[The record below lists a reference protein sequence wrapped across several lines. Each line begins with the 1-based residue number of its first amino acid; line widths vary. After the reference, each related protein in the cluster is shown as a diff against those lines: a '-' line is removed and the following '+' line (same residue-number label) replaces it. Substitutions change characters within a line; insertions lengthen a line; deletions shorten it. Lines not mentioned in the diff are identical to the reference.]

1 MLSSANKPH
10 AARVARGP
18 SASEPAASRAAL
30 PRRGFGA
37 LAIASMLAAT
47 ALGACSTTDGSSSG
61 AEGSGSGAGGGGVD
75 RNALGRSL
83 TADQLREALARE
95 GVSDRIL
102 FGYDSVDL
110 SPEARA
116 TVEKWARVLNQAG
129 GTRVAIEGHCDER
142 GTREYNLALGER
154 RANSVRNYLTSLGIP
169 AARVQTISFGK
180 EKPVVVGS
188 NEQSW
193 AQNRRAV
200 IAID

>member
-1 MLSSANKPH
+1 
-10 AARVARGP
+10 
-18 SASEPAASRAAL
+18 
-30 PRRGFGA
+30 
-37 LAIASMLAAT
+37 MLAAT
-47 ALGACSTTDGSSSG
+47 ALGACSTTDGSGTG
-61 AEGSGSGAGGGGVD
+61 AEGSGSGSGSGGVD

-102 FGYDSVDL
+102 FGYDSHDL
-110 SPEARA
+110 SPEART

-154 RANSVRNYLTSLGIP
+154 RANSVRSYLASLGIP

-188 NEQSW
+188 SEQSW
-193 AQNRRAV
+193 AQNRRGVLAV
-200 IAID
+200 D

>member
-1 MLSSANKPH
+1 MLSSAKKPH
-10 AARVARGP
+10 ASRAARGQ
-18 SASEPAASRAAL
+18 SDSEPAASRAAL

-95 GVSDRIL
+95 GVSDRVL

-193 AQNRRAV
+193 AQNRRGV
-200 IAID
+200 LAID

>member
-1 MLSSANKPH
+1 MLSSAKKPH
-10 AARVARGP
+10 ASRAARGQ
-18 SASEPAASRAAL
+18 SDSEPAASRAAL

-61 AEGSGSGAGGGGVD
+61 AEGSGSGAGGSGID

-95 GVSDRIL
+95 GVSDRVQ
-102 FGYDSVDL
+102 FGYDSAEL
-110 SPEARA
+110 TGEARA
-116 TVEKWARVLNQAG
+116 TIEKWARILNQAG
-129 GTRVAIEGHCDER
+129 GTRVVIEGHCDER

-154 RANSVRNYLTSLGIP
+154 RATAVRNYLTSIGVAP
-169 AARVQTISFGK
+169 ARVQTLSYGK
-180 EKPVVVGS
+180 EKPVMVAS

-193 AQNRRAV
+193 AQNRRGVLAV
-200 IAID
+200 D